1 MTTSPTTSPA
11 RVVDAD
17 NRGWFLSFDEDLRR
31 VYLRTWGDAGLDYP
45 TLVAEHGPVR
55 PVVPVPDQDAA
66 AIGELLVR
74 AGRKAV
80 ATVAAALEL
89 VHHRLRES
97 RGGLEQGTG
106 SNAYAYAT
114 LTAGR
119 PGSWESELLPTLVRF
134 GNDLNLAEAPA
145 GDLAQ
150 RRARGPHTRVD
161 ATVRDELAAVLERW
175 VTAPEQYIEVAENLA
190 SLVSRTADE
199 QYGADGW
206 GRIADQ
212 WLDPTAPVHNAEAEP
227 LYRLLYSRSAYS
239 S

>member
-97 RGGLEQGTG
+97 REDSSRG
-106 SNAYAYAT
+106 
-114 LTAGR
+114 
-119 PGSWESELLPTLVRF
+119 PGPTLM
-134 GNDLNLAEAPA
+134 PM
-145 GDLAQ
+145 
-150 RRARGPHTRVD
+150 P
-161 ATVRDELAAVLERW
+161 
-175 VTAPEQYIEVAENLA
+175 P
-190 SLVSRTADE
+190 
-199 QYGADGW
+199 
-206 GRIADQ
+206 
-212 WLDPTAPVHNAEAEP
+212 
-227 LYRLLYSRSAYS
+227 
-239 S
+239 